1 MFLIEKTME
10 SIMVSIG
17 EKSPNLKISK
27 WVQGMDTN
35 FDKEGD
41 NVKLVEVFQ
50 VNCPGCFIYGI
61 PEAINIYNKYKS
73 EGLTVLGLATAFEDY
88 DKNTL
93 ENLEL
98 LLTTGEV
105 VGDTLQG
112 LSQYNQLND
121 GKLQYKIP
129 YPVAMDSLVKEG
141 GDPSQE
147 KMTGFINSQIPNFD
161 SQTQEYK
168 DKIYERV
175 KEYFK
180 SKEFSAETFEMFSL
194 QGTPSTI
201 LVDRKGILRDVSFG
215 QNPNLESTIQKL
227 ISE

>member
-1 MFLIEKTME
+1 ME

-147 KMTGFINSQIPNFD
+147 KMTGFINNQIPNFD
-161 SQTQEYK
+161 SQPQEYK